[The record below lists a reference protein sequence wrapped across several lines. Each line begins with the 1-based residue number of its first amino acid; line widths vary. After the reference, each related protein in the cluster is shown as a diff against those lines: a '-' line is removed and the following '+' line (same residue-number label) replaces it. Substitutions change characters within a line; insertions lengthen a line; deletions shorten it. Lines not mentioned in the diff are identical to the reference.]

1 MNLLDAGAV
10 VLIVFAFILG
20 LRSGL
25 LPQLGGL
32 IGAVL
37 GGTFVVFLIPVA
49 RGYLDQ
55 LDPAPRALLVLGALV
70 LAVALGEGLGAGAG
84 QAASVRLGQ
93 GVLGSADRLAGAAMA
108 VAQGILVL
116 WLAGSLMATGPVP
129 RLSAI
134 AQTSSVMRTLS
145 GYLPPL
151 TEITADVGQIL
162 DVSGLPQVFVGLEPF
177 PAPPVDV
184 PADPQARAIAGPA
197 EDSTARVSAVSCNAL
212 LTGTGFVVRSGYLVT
227 NAHVVAG
234 GSSVRVNI
242 GGQTFDTTVV
252 LFDSSLDVA
261 VLWAPDVKGKSLRF
275 AAQDPRTGSPAAA
288 LGHPNGGGLAV
299 IPAAVAAEYA
309 ATGRD
314 IYGHGRVTRNI
325 LELRAQVEPGDSGG
339 PLILKDGT
347 VGGVVFAEAR
357 SDQDVGYAL
366 SPISVATDV
375 TPALGRTSAVSTG
388 PCVR

>member
-1 MNLLDAGAV
+1 
-10 VLIVFAFILG
+10 
-20 LRSGL
+20 
-25 LPQLGGL
+25 
-32 IGAVL
+32 
-37 GGTFVVFLIPVA
+37 
-49 RGYLDQ
+49 
-55 LDPAPRALLVLGALV
+55 V

-84 QAASVRLGQ
+84 QAASLRLGQ

-212 LTGTGFVVRSGYLVT
+212 LTGTGFVVGSGYLVT

-252 LFDSSLDVA
+252 LFDPSLDVA
-261 VLWAPDVKGKSLRF
+261 VLWAPDVKAKSLRF
-275 AAQDPRTGSPAAA
+275 AAQDPRAGTPAAA

-314 IYGHGRVTRNI
+314 IYGHGRITRNI

-339 PLILKDGT
+339 PLILRDGT

-357 SDQDVGYAL
+357 SDPNVGYAL
-366 SPISVATDV
+366 SPASVATDV
-375 TPALGRTSAVSTG
+375 APALGQTSAVSTG